1 MTEEIPMGFG
11 FRRRSGLFGGLVH
24 LNASKHGL
32 GLSLGVPG
40 ARVGVNALGK
50 EYFRAGIP
58 GTGLFYNASLSH
70 HHNKVT
76 PLHQRVGFFPAIT
89 VLASVVGFLW
99 LIHIS

>member
-1 MTEEIPMGFG
+1 V
-11 FRRRSGLFGGLVH
+11 LFGGLVH
-24 LNASKHGL
+24 VNASKHGL

-40 ARVGVNALGK
+40 ARVGVNARGS

-58 GTGLFYNASLSH
+58 GTGLFYNASMSH
-70 HHNKVT
+70 RHKEA
-76 PLHQRVGFFPAIT
+76 PLHQRVGFFPALV